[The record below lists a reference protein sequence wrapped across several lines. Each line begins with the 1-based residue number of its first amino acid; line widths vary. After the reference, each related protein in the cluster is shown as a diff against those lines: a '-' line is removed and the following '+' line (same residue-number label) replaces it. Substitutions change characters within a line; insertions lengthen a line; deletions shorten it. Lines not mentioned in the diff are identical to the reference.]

1 LDPEVA
7 ADEELMFVRNEE
19 TTSKTDDSYDEEDD

>member
-19 TTSKTDDSYDEEDD
+19 TTSKTDSYDEEED